1 MAHTP
6 KLASGFVDF
15 FNLSNYNKDIMRIFI
30 KKLFCFLSVLLFL
43 NFSYVYASA
52 SKEKTFKPESIN
64 MAVLNGPSGMCF
76 AWLFENLPSV
86 NNVDVSYEV
95 CAGPDVLIPKLLKG
109 EVDIGILPPNAAA
122 KIYAK
127 QPDSIILAG
136 ISGLGMLS
144 LVSTD
149 KSVKSLE
156 DLKGKTVFVAGQGS
170 TPEYVFRA
178 VLEKNGY
185 NAGEGKDS
193 VNLDFSIPASEM
205 AAAIASGKIQYAVM
219 PEPFATVA
227 ASKSSC
233 FRALN
238 LQALW
243 KESFGKETF
252 PMTALVVRKE
262 FAEKYP
268 ETLRAFLKEA
278 EKAVDWTLNNPKEA
292 AALVEKHTLGLK
304 AAIAEKAIPNCAFS
318 YMAAKQARPII
329 EELLSVFLKY
339 APASVGAKLPEDQFY
354 FE

>member
-1 MAHTP
+1 M
-6 KLASGFVDF
+6 
-15 FNLSNYNKDIMRIFI
+15 
-30 KKLFCFLSVLLFL
+30 KKIFCFLSVLFIL
-43 NFSYVYASA
+43 NFSFVYATA
-52 SKEKTFKPESIN
+52 QKEKTDKPESIN

-76 AWLFENLPSV
+76 ACLFENVPSV
-86 NNVDVSYEV
+86 NDVNVSYEV

-109 EVDIGILPPNAAA
+109 EIDIGILPPNAAA

-127 QPDSIILAG
+127 QPDSIVLAAV
-136 ISGLGMLS
+136 SGLGMLN
-144 LVSTD
+144 LVTAD
-149 KSVKSLE
+149 ESVKSLE

-178 VLEKNGY
+178 VLEKNGFETGD
-185 NAGEGKDS
+185 ATGA

-233 FRALN
+233 YKALN
-238 LQALW
+238 LQELW
-243 KESFGKETF
+243 AESFGKETF
-252 PMTALVVRKE
+252 PMTALVVRRE

-278 EKAVDWTLNNPKEA
+278 EKAVDWTLQNPKQA
-292 AALVEKHTLGLK
+292 ASLVEKHTLGLK
-304 AAIAEKAIPNCAFS
+304 AAVAEKAIPNCAFR
-318 YMAAKQARPII
+318 YIPAKQAKPIV
-329 EELLSVFLKY
+329 EELLNVFLNY
-339 APASVGAKLPEDQFY
+339 APASVGGKLPEYQFY